1 MPSAPQTPEQT
12 QCPICRA
19 EISPALKFCDSC
31 GAQISET
38 TAQEIRNVN
47 YLLSEI
53 ARWETDG
60 SIRPEQASQLR
71 ADYERRR
78 EELHAQLAAHV
89 RQSEPSTPQPEVEI
103 SALGHQTQQ
112 PSSLHTNHP
121 AEQYIPNAPTFSA
134 STLPPSV
141 PPQRR
146 QRRVLLETL
155 ADPHTIR
162 LLLYTG
168 AAMLVVGV
176 VIWLRDVLYLK
187 LQEPIV
193 QAALLVIGTIIV
205 TVSGWLA
212 ILRTRLL
219 LTGRALT
226 LMGSLLV
233 PVNFWFLVRS
243 GLIENHGRAW
253 IVCAFCALLYAST
266 AALLRE
272 KLYVYLASVASI
284 ATAWTI
290 IYRIEREAFGLYA
303 LSLMTISLIF
313 LHLSRLF
320 PLKVNDARRAMKD
333 NKQPSNNNPQSAT
346 RNPQLFRSPLVHVA
360 LFGATVSALLY
371 MLLRFGSSPSLA
383 DGILRLRAN
392 EYDSSVAMLLF
403 ALAAYVAWFTG
414 RYIYTDRRVLLYT
427 AAALALFWTEF
438 LTTDGLR
445 LPGSNQVLTLAV
457 TALIVALSARM
468 MKGDALPVALH
479 HASLIACIVLASIT
493 YAVLPVA
500 FASTFTYSAILF
512 LLAATFAVSSVPRFS
527 RRVAAATL
535 AYGSAVFASAA
546 FLVALLSL
554 NLKSETLF
562 YTACA
567 SWPFA
572 LYAVARLTR
581 RARREMQLSL
591 PFMIVADV
599 EFALLLLFVAV
610 VAFVLNQAPE
620 ERILAVENLRGAM
633 FCVLSVTAIYG
644 ALRCWLEHSFFGA
657 MIIPVAGCLAALIAL
672 RVDAE
677 WFAVTSVLMLF
688 PTFFAMSKY
697 ARARKVEWLAQPAS
711 VAAGAVIALVAGV
724 SLAQAFAHLHV
735 GDPLLLAPCVAL
747 GAVALLSFAA
757 SLWAKSQAR
766 VTYFRA
772 GLCATVITF
781 AFACLRAGY
790 DPLGNIEIY
799 TSPVALLLL
808 AVAYLSVRRRW
819 DKERASET
827 SLLLWLGSLLL
838 CAPVLIHALQDRLL
852 LSVPAAGRDLLTLC
866 ASLALILFGGLG
878 RLRAPS
884 LVGAVSLALELL
896 ALALTSVDWVQ
907 IPLKVYLISVG
918 ALILLIWGLLE
929 FRREQILLMRQRF
942 NKRRE
947 YARER
952 FGEWR

>member
-12 QCPICRA
+12 QCPVCRA

-89 RQSEPSTPQPEVEI
+89 RQSEPSTPQPEVEM
-103 SALGHQTQQ
+103 SALGQQTQQ

-121 AEQYIPNAPTFSA
+121 AEQFTPNTPTFSA
-134 STLPPSV
+134 STLPPPV

-187 LQEPIV
+187 LQEPLV
-193 QAALLVIGTIIV
+193 QAALLVTGTIIV

-266 AALLRE
+266 AALLHE

-303 LSLMTISLIF
+303 LSLMIISLIF
-313 LHLSRLF
+313 LHLFRLRIVDF
-320 PLKVNDARRAMKD
+320 GLRIEKPVFL
-333 NKQPSNNNPQSAT
+333 NPQSAI
-346 RNPQLFRSPLVHVA
+346 RNPQLFRSPLVHIA

-371 MLLRFGSSPSLA
+371 MLLRLGTSPSFA
-383 DGILRLRAN
+383 DGILRLRASD
-392 EYDSSVAMLLF
+392 YDPGVAMLLF
-403 ALAAYVAWFTG
+403 ALGAYAAWFAG
-414 RYIYTDRRVLLYT
+414 RYIYTDRRALLDT
-427 AAALALFWTEF
+427 IAVLALCWIEF
-438 LTTDGLR
+438 LAADGFGLSVS
-445 LPGSNQVLTLAV
+445 LKLLALAV
-457 TALIVALSARM
+457 TAFVVALSSRVM
-468 MKGDALPVALH
+468 RDDVPALALYR
-479 HASLIACIVLASIT
+479 ASLIVSFLIVSVLIVSFFYVLLFIAPSYTIT
-493 YAVLPVA
+493 D
-500 FASTFTYSAILF
+500 SAILIF
-512 LLAATFAVSSVPRFS
+512 LALTCAVASAPRFS
-527 RRVAAATL
+527 KRVAAATL
-535 AYGSAVFASAA
+535 AYASAVFASAA
-546 FLVALLSL
+546 FLVALMSL

-572 LYAVARLTR
+572 LYLVARLTR

-591 PFMIVADV
+591 PFMIVADA

-620 ERILAVENLRGAM
+620 ERILAVENLRGAT
-633 FCVLSVTAIYG
+633 FCVLFVTAI
-644 ALRCWLEHSFFGA
+644 AK
-657 MIIPVAGCLAALIAL
+657 LA
-672 RVDAE
+672 
-677 WFAVTSVLMLF
+677 
-688 PTFFAMSKY
+688 
-697 ARARKVEWLAQPAS
+697 
-711 VAAGAVIALVAGV
+711 
-724 SLAQAFAHLHV
+724 
-735 GDPLLLAPCVAL
+735 
-747 GAVALLSFAA
+747 
-757 SLWAKSQAR
+757 
-766 VTYFRA
+766 
-772 GLCATVITF
+772 
-781 AFACLRAGY
+781 
-790 DPLGNIEIY
+790 
-799 TSPVALLLL
+799 
-808 AVAYLSVRRRW
+808 
-819 DKERASET
+819 
-827 SLLLWLGSLLL
+827 
-838 CAPVLIHALQDRLL
+838 
-852 LSVPAAGRDLLTLC
+852 
-866 ASLALILFGGLG
+866 
-878 RLRAPS
+878 
-884 LVGAVSLALELL
+884 
-896 ALALTSVDWVQ
+896 
-907 IPLKVYLISVG
+907 
-918 ALILLIWGLLE
+918 
-929 FRREQILLMRQRF
+929 
-942 NKRRE
+942 
-947 YARER
+947 
-952 FGEWR
+952 